1 MNILEIKNVS
11 VFYGNKQIL
20 HEINLVVPSKKIV
33 SIVGE
38 SGSGKTTLFKT
49 ILGIAPRSSGFHFTG
64 EIYLHENQYTPG
76 TNRNIQ
82 PVFQDPSLYFHKGW
96 TLQECLWEPVEI
108 FGKDPVEKQKEIVHL
123 LSLFSLDPNLLSQ
136 KIETF
141 SGGELQRISIIRT
154 VLTEPELILMDEP
167 VSGLDRLV
175 LGDTI
180 RYIQKLRQEYQISI
194 LLISHD
200 LDFVSQISDFLYV
213 MHHGKIGEG
222 GETKN
227 VLQNPQNPYTREL
240 FAARDLSGI
249 FPKKS

>member
-1 MNILEIKNVS
+1 M
-11 VFYGNKQIL
+11 FYGKKQIL
-20 HEINLVVPSKKIV
+20 HEINLIVSSKKIV

-49 ILGIAPRSSGFHFTG
+49 ILGIASQSSGFHYTG
-64 EIYLHENQYTPG
+64 EIYLHGKRYIPG
-76 TNRNIQ
+76 TNRKIQ

-96 TLQECLWEPVEI
+96 TLQECLSEPVEI
-108 FGKDPVEKQKEIVHL
+108 FQKDPVFKQKEISYL
-123 LSLFSLDPNLLSQ
+123 LSLFSLDSSLLSQ

-154 VLTEPELILMDEP
+154 VLAEPELILMDEP
-167 VSGLDRLV
+167 VSGLDPLV

-180 RYIQKLRQEYQISI
+180 RYIQKLRKEYQISI

-200 LDFVSQISDFLYV
+200 LDFVSQISDDLYV
-213 MHHGKIGEG
+213 MYRGRIAEG
-222 GETKN
+222 GETRK
-227 VLQNPQNPYTREL
+227 VLQNPENEYTRKL